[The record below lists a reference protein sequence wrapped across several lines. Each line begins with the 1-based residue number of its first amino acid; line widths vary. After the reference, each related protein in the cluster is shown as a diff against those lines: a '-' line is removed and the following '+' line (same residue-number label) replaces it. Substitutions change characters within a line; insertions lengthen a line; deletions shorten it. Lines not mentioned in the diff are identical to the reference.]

1 MFSRIVIAS
10 DGSEGAGRALSAA
23 IKLAKTHGA
32 ELRMVSVEELPQF
45 PASVDEVVEEKA
57 EANHYYASVVARAK
71 AQAQA
76 QGVQLATHVMPGH
89 AVKSIVEFVE
99 AERADLLVIGYM
111 GHSALYNRVIG
122 STTDRLVELAPCAVL
137 VVK

>member
-23 IKLAKTHGA
+23 IKLAKTHAA
-32 ELRMVSVEELPQF
+32 ELAMISVEELPQF
-45 PASVDEVVEEKA
+45 PASVDEIVEEKA
-57 EANHYYASVVARAK
+57 EANHFFDTVIARAK

-76 QGVQLATHVMPGH
+76 AGVSLNAHVVTGH
-89 AVKSIVEFVE
+89 AVSSIVEYV
-99 AERADLLVIGYM
+99 RNQGADLLVIGYM
-111 GHSALYNRVIG
+111 GHSALYNRIIG